1 MARYRQSVVEEGVT
15 QREVVRSAWSP
26 AQLVA
31 IVAGLLLV
39 VLGGVALSRSGVH
52 FRDLAATHVMVAG
65 MGFTTLSAIVD
76 LVVGV
81 IVLAG
86 GAFPDTAKGTMA
98 VFGVILLAFGLV
110 VALGP
115 TPFFTSWGYVTANGV
130 FFAVV
135 GGVLL
140 LAAVVSPIFAST
152 RRVTRRDGVA
162 SSTTGGTPPAATPPE
177 SGGIPPESGG
187 IPLA

>member
-31 IVAGLLLV
+31 VVAGLLLV

-52 FRDLAATHVMVAG
+52 FTDLAATHVMVAG

-98 VFGVILLAFGLV
+98 VFGVLLLAFGLV

-115 TPFFTSWGYVTANGV
+115 APFSTSWGYVTANGV

-140 LAAVVSPIFAST
+140 LAAIVSPIFASS
-152 RRVTRRDGVA
+152 RRVTRRDGAA
-162 SSTTGGTPPAATPPE
+162 SSATESTPPAATPP
-177 SGGIPPESGG
+177 GAGG